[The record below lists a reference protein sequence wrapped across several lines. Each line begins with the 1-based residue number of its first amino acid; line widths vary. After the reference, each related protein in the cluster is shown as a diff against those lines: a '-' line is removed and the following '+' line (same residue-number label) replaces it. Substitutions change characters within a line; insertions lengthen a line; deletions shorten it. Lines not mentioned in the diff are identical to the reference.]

1 MLANVSVLKI
11 AVLAAAEVI
20 NLRAYTYY
28 IRDGAAR
35 RDGTGRKK
43 HDRKHDNICEC
54 DRSWN

>member
-35 RDGTGRKK
+35 RGATRRDAARRDGEEET
-43 HDRKHDNICEC
+43 
-54 DRSWN
+54 